1 MFSASSSPDSEF
13 SENCVV
19 VSKKGMWFDVPCKE
33 TSLDDKKFLPLCQRS
48 PGKRYSRDGIPRDTT
63 NHHVLNSDETN
74 CRAINKVRSSIFSP
88 LPTYLIGMEN

>member
-1 MFSASSSPDSEF
+1 MFSASSSPDSVF

-48 PGKRYSRDGIPRDTT
+48 PGKRYLMKKYCALIFIYQNSNTKVPRL
-63 NHHVLNSDETN
+63 VF
-74 CRAINKVRSSIFSP
+74 IF
-88 LPTYLIGMEN
+88 LLYRMEKL